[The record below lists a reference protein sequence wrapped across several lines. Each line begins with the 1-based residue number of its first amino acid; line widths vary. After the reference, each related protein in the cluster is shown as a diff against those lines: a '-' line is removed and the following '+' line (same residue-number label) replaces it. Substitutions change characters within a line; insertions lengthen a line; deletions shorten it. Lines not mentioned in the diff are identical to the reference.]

1 MIYVIINGTTITTA
15 IPIPKDIQP
24 PGIIDRIPGTPP
36 TPIELAF
43 TPCNVINAPAIDE
56 PIIAAINGYLNRKF
70 TPNIA
75 GSVIPNQA
83 DKPEVPAN
91 PFVLSFLVANIIAN
105 AARSEER
112 RVGKECSSMC

>member
-83 DKPEVPAN
+83 DKSEVPAN
-91 PFVLSFLVANIIAN
+91 PFFLSFLVAYIIAN
-105 AARSEER
+105 TISYCLFIDYA
-112 RVGKECSSMC
+112 VI